1 MTGCFRISSILI
13 PLCSH
18 HRKLDSVSVCILNLK
33 SHISPGSNQLD
44 LETQE
49 PWVPAILSG
58 NMETRSGCH
67 FCSAWEM
74 QEWTALKWF
83 EEIHQRSRNAFPL
96 KWKSSSAPGAPRF
109 LAKAVSWEPPGG
121 NPQAG
126 QRWAHCACQRII
138 GLPSCNSRWE
148 PSLAYVSGCD
158 SQNPEVQSPQA
169 CWVSRQEEEELDLSF
184 IKRVSWQH
192 GIWVLCW
199 KSTN

>member
-96 KWKSSSAPGAPRF
+96 KWKGSSAPGAPGF

-121 NPQAG
+121 NPQTG

-138 GLPSCNSRWE
+138 ALVCLPVIHDENKAWLMYLDVILRT
-148 PSLAYVSGCD
+148 PRFRAPRLAEWADRRRRNWIC
-158 SQNPEVQSPQA
+158 
-169 CWVSRQEEEELDLSF
+169 LL
-184 IKRVSWQH
+184 
-192 GIWVLCW
+192 
-199 KSTN
+199 